1 MRKNPAELP
10 AYGPPRAV
18 GKQPGMPTWLIVLA
32 VSGALLIV
40 FGGVLSA
47 LAIYGVRKYIANAK
61 VAEAQGALGAI
72 GINAQ
77 QAFERGVTTSKGESV
92 HRVCP
97 SASANVPASVASVK
111 GMKYLSGPDE
121 WDVDRTRNA
130 GFACLGFSMTTP
142 QYFMY
147 SYHAHGSSK
156 PGDGFTAEAVSDLAG
171 DGNLLTLRSTGKV
184 SASHTLDVVPPA
196 PR

>member
-1 MRKNPAELP
+1 VEKKA
-10 AYGPPRAV
+10 GT
-18 GKQPGMPTWLIVLA
+18 PTWVIVVA
-32 VSGALLIV
+32 VSGTLLIV
-40 FGGVLSA
+40 FGGVLAA

-72 GINAQ
+72 GIDAQ
-77 QAFERGVTTSKGESV
+77 QAFERGATAPRGEVV

-97 SASANVPASVASVK
+97 SASVSVPQSVASVK
-111 GMKYLSGPDE
+111 GMKYLSSPGE
-121 WDVDRTRNA
+121 WDVDRARNA

-156 PGDGFTAEAVSDLAG
+156 PGDGFIAEAVADLAG
-171 DGNLLTLRSTGKV
+171 DGNLLTLRSTGKI

-196 PR
+196 AR

>member
-1 MRKNPAELP
+1 MRKSPELP
-10 AYGPPRAV
+10 AYGPPGPVEKKA
-18 GKQPGMPTWLIVLA
+18 GMPTWVVVVA

-72 GINAQ
+72 GVDAQ
-77 QAFERGVTTSKGESV
+77 QAFERGVTTAKGEQL

-97 SASANVPASVASVK
+97 SASSSVPASVASVK
-111 GMKYLSGPDE
+111 GMKYLSGAGE
-121 WDVDRTRNA
+121 WDVDRARNA

-156 PGDGFTAEAVSDLAG
+156 PGDGFTAEAVADLAG
-171 DGNLLTLRSTGKV
+171 DGNLLTLRSTGKI
-184 SASHTLDVVPPA
+184 SASHTLDVVPPG